1 MEDNKDLFQELK
13 SGVRY
18 AAETIGSAGKTVYK
32 RSKLAVEEADVRRE
46 LRDTLA
52 KLGRLYVDLR
62 TGGGDDLSPADELEE
77 KVEALDEKLYQIR
90 AKKDK
95 EKKTKACPFC
105 GRKND
110 RDASFCSGCGG
121 AL

>member
-1 MEDNKDLFQELK
+1 MEDNKDLFEELK

-18 AAETIGSAGKTVYK
+18 AAEAIGTAGKTVYK
-32 RSKLAVEEADVRRE
+32 RSRLAVEEADVRRE

-62 TGGGDDLSPADELEE
+62 TGGGDDLSPADELVE
-77 KVEALDEKLYQIR
+77 KIEKLDEKLFQINAR
-90 AKKDK
+90 KES
-95 EKKTKACPFC
+95 EKKTKDCPFC

-110 RDASFCSGCGG
+110 KDASYCSGCGG

>member
-1 MEDNKDLFQELK
+1 MMEDKDLFQELK

-18 AAETIGSAGKTVYK
+18 AAETLGSAGKTVYK

-52 KLGRLYVDLR
+52 RLGRLYVDLR
-62 TGGGDDLSPADELEE
+62 TGGADDLSPVDELVD
-77 KVEALDEKLYQIR
+77 KVEALDEKLYQIK
-90 AKKDK
+90 AKKES
-95 EKKTKACPFC
+95 EKKTKDCPFC
-105 GRKND
+105 GRKNEK
-110 RDASFCSGCGG
+110 DASFCSGCGG

>member
-1 MEDNKDLFQELK
+1 MEDNKDLFEELK

-18 AAETIGSAGKTVYK
+18 AAEAIGSAGKTVYK

-62 TGGGDDLSPADELEE
+62 TGGGDDLSPADELVE
-77 KVEALDEKLYQIR
+77 KVEKLDEKLYQIKAR
-90 AKKDK
+90 KEA
-95 EKKTKACPFC
+95 EKKTKDCPFC
-105 GRKND
+105 GHKND
-110 RDASFCSGCGG
+110 KDASFCSGCGG